1 MTRRIAILLFVCL
14 ATMASAQ
21 VQTFITHQF
30 KDMSLAD
37 ALALIK
43 ARQTEYRLTFV
54 NNELEHIKVSANIKH
69 LPVRR
74 AIEELCK
81 NQPVKV
87 KTKGN
92 DIYILYQKRK
102 KTVDMGIFGY
112 VYDNRTH
119 NELVGATVQLLTR
132 DSAVI
137 ATQEARSFW
146 MSGDKKG
153 YNAYFH
159 FVIPKEQRQYIL
171 RVSHVGYET
180 THFPLAIN
188 NLHKREFSRQLPP
201 LYLKQQRNM
210 LHEVT
215 VTASKVMFYYRGDTL
230 VYNADAFQLAEGSML
245 DALIKQLPG
254 AELKKNGQIFHN
266 GRFVQSLLLNG
277 KEFFRGDNRVMLDN
291 LPSYTVKEIKVY
303 DKLNDKAEWLG
314 SNEEKDKYYVM
325 DVQLKKEYSI
335 GLLANIEAGAGTD
348 DRFLARL
355 FALRFTDHSR
365 LGIYANANNLNDN
378 GTPGEDNQ
386 WSPNA
391 GNGRQTLQKA
401 GIDYSVDDRDK
412 RWKVEGNAQ
421 VEHIDNTLHT
431 TTGRTHYLSTGD
443 TYERAAAHSRD
454 HALRLATS
462 HSLQLT
468 RERVRYSIKPNLGYH
483 YWDNHSQMESSA
495 FATNDTLLYH
505 NGQQGTQHGHEL
517 DANLSANATIKLTN
531 NTTDNLDISASASYK
546 GRDDDRLNRQ
556 LVSYATSLAQYTDQ
570 HFKLH
575 PDQTMKYGGNATYNF
590 HIKRNMSLDV
600 SYGFHRKE
608 DKRENTLYV
617 FKNEEHRRENE
628 ELITS
633 FAMPLP
639 SVTDFERTLDFA
651 NSYDSHLTEN
661 AHDLSVILW
670 WFPKIAGGTA
680 SISLR
685 APFTYLN
692 QRLRYQRG
700 SIDTTIVR
708 RTWLFHPEWGYATWY
723 SKDKKHQVFFAPRL
737 SATPPSLTHFV
748 NIHDATDPLNIQEGN
763 SDLHDTY
770 HYSIQLS
777 IRENL
782 QERQINQG
790 ATVKYEYTQN
800 ALAMSMLYNT
810 ATGVRTYRPYNVNG
824 NWKGQIG
831 YYISLP
837 LDKPRHLS
845 MTLASELD
853 YVKSIDLTGSNGTL
867 ERSKVGTTRYEQT
880 AQLKYKM
887 GKHHLS
893 LTAENIFQHIGSER
907 NDFQSFNTND
917 LKTTLAAQLKLPWMM
932 ELNTDLV
939 FFVRR
944 GYNDPAFN
952 TDEWIWNAR
961 LSRPFL
967 KGKLLL
973 MLDGFDLLGQQS
985 NISRV
990 INAQG
995 RTETWTNTMPRYL
1008 LLHAIWRWNKQ
1019 PKKK

>member
-188 NLHKREFSRQLPP
+188 NLHKREFLRQLPP
-201 LYLKQQRNM
+201 LYLKQERNM

-245 DALIKQLPG
+245 DALIRQLPG
-254 AELKKNGQIFHN
+254 VELKDNGQIFHN
-266 GRFVQSLLLNG
+266 GKFVQSLLLNG
-277 KEFFRGDNRVMLDN
+277 KEFFRGDSRVMLDN

-303 DKLNDKAEWLG
+303 DKLTEKAEWLG
-314 SNEEKDKYYVM
+314 SDMPNDKYYVM
-325 DVQLKKEYSI
+325 DVQLKKEYAI
-335 GLLANIEAGAGTD
+335 GILANIEAGGGID
-348 DRFLARL
+348 ERFLARL

-365 LGIYANANNLNDN
+365 LGAYANANNLNDN
-378 GTPGEDNQ
+378 GTPGENNQ
-386 WSPNA
+386 WSPNT
-391 GNGRQTLQKA
+391 NSGRQTRQKA
-401 GIDYSVDDRDK
+401 GFDYAIDDRDK
-412 RWKVEGNAQ
+412 LWKVEGNAQ
-421 VEHIDNTLHT
+421 WEHTDNTLLT
-431 TTGRTHYLSTGD
+431 NTDRTNFLPTGN
-443 TYERAAAHSRD
+443 TYERMEASTRD
-454 HALRLATS
+454 HAVKIGTNHTLHLNRKMVRLAINP
-462 HSLQLT
+462 SL
-468 RERVRYSIKPNLGYH
+468 KYH
-483 YWDNHSQMESSA
+483 HWDNRSQHEATA
-495 FATNDTLLYH
+495 FTANDSLLYH
-505 NGQQGTQHGHEL
+505 NSQQGSGRGHEL
-517 DANLSANATIKLTN
+517 NGSLHANATIKLSEN
-531 NTTDNLDISASASYK
+531 HTDNIEIAVATTHTDK
-546 GRDDDRLNRQ
+546 DDDRLNRQ
-556 LVSYATSLAQYTDQ
+556 LVRYGVASTYPNTYRDQ
-570 HFKLH
+570 SFKIH
-575 PDQTMKYGGNATYNF
+575 PDRSHEYKGTLTYNYT
-590 HIKRNMSLDV
+590 IKKGMSLETT
-600 SYGFHRKE
+600 YGFRRQE
-608 DKRENTLYV
+608 QRRENTLLA
-617 FKNEEHRRENE
+617 FENE
-628 ELITS
+628 TDT
-633 FAMPLP
+633 MRQLP
-639 SVTDFERTLDFA
+639 SVYDYQRTMDLA
-651 NSYDSHLTEN
+651 NSYDSRLTEH
-661 AHDLSVILW
+661 AHDFSAILW
-670 WFPKIAGGTA
+670 WFPKVGKGTV

-685 APFTYLN
+685 APFTYLR
-692 QRLRYQRG
+692 QRLQYRRG
-700 SIDTTIVR
+700 TLDTLITR
-708 RTWLFHPEWGYATWY
+708 RTLLFHLDWGYAQWTSDDRKY
-723 SKDKKHQVFFAPRL
+723 IVFLAPRL

-748 NIHDATDPLNIQEGN
+748 NIQDATDPLNIHEGN
-763 SDLHDTY
+763 GDLRDAY
-770 HYSIQLS
+770 HYSLRLVVRKTL
-777 IRENL
+777 REK
-782 QERQINQG
+782 QASQG
-790 ATVKYEYTQN
+790 FGIDYKYTQN
-800 ALAMSMLYNT
+800 ALAMSCLYDG

-824 NWKGQIG
+824 NWQGNVN
-831 YYISLP
+831 YYVSTPI
-837 LDKPRHLS
+837 DKARKLAITFAPQLS
-845 MTLASELD
+845 YA
-853 YVKSIDLTGSNGTL
+853 KSVDLMGTNGIL
-867 ERSKVGTTRYEQT
+867 ERSKVGTSMYGQT
-880 AQLKYKM
+880 VELTYKLAN
-887 GKHHLS
+887 HHFRLAS
-893 LTAENIFQHIGSER
+893 DNTWQHVGSKR
-907 NDFQSFNTND
+907 DDFQDFNVAD
-917 LKTTLAAQLKLPWMM
+917 YKTTLAAQLKLPWQI
-932 ELNTDLV
+932 EIDTDISLYM
-939 FFVRR
+939 RR
-944 GYNDPAFN
+944 GYNDPALN
-952 TDEWIWNAR
+952 TNEWVWNAR

-967 KGKLLL
+967 KGSLLV
-973 MLDGFDLLGQQS
+973 MLDGFDLLMQRS
-985 NISRV
+985 HFSRS

-995 RTETWTNTMPRYL
+995 RTETWSNTMPRYL
-1008 LLHAIWRWNKQ
+1008 LLHAVWRWNKQ